1 MAANATLMG
10 TSIVL
15 SYKDGLDAEGKDIIK
30 KQTFSNIKITAS
42 SQDIYD
48 AAEKIETLLGKT
60 IEEIVRKDESVVT
73 NA

>member
-1 MAANATLMG
+1 MAANATLME

-15 SYKDGLDAEGKDIIK
+15 SYKDGLDDKGKDIIK

-48 AAEKIETLLGKT
+48 AVEKIEVLLGKT